1 MQMQEES
8 LLWNDLPS
16 VPIEDQIAAAVQG
29 IHPQQTGFQ
38 QPGARVVAPSRTHEI
53 DPPVPGANQLPP
65 GTYEPLYLDDLA
77 VARMRTMQKQYF
89 RTRDKSPGGH
99 LEQSKNAERQVDAMI
114 DDFARGSEPNL
125 FTQQPDQYQR
135 NPDGTFTRILRE
147 SERVAAATSAFIAP
161 AQDGTLI
168 RCATDI
174 FRGYLELM
182 AVGQMNRNIPAAI
195 HEAVKNAKY
204 LISLTGSK

>member
-29 IHPQQTGFQ
+29 IHPQQTG
-38 QPGARVVAPSRTHEI
+38 
-53 DPPVPGANQLPP
+53 LP
-65 GTYEPLYLDDLA
+65 GTGFIPPTD
-77 VARMRTMQKQYF
+77 RRTVY
-89 RTRDKSPGGH
+89 
-99 LEQSKNAERQVDAMI
+99 
-114 DDFARGSEPNL
+114 
-125 FTQQPDQYQR
+125 QQPDQYQR

-147 SERVAAATSAFIAP
+147 SERIAAATSAFIAP